1 MKKIITLTLTLT
13 LTLGLMLTARAE
25 DELYVYRQGGVTDTL
40 KLSEVKG
47 ISHSRVDLQG
57 RQHDDF
63 VLMDV
68 TLADGSVRQFPL
80 EGLDS
85 VVMQRDGERY
95 RLVRF
100 TGGMSSNSGNGIR
113 KALRR
118 TSLEVF
124 NVSESSEDGTEFFWA
139 DGDNIFITTASG
151 DHAMSDSVNI
161 REGKAV
167 ADFFF
172 NVNNITI
179 PNDNVEVY
187 YSGNTPQYYNVV
199 QVTKTQTQSA
209 PSNSEHIGRSGDCG
223 TAVATKVQ
231 GKDSYNFVLDHKASY
246 LCFLPY
252 IANDLGRTVLEKIT
266 VRSDSTIAGTFTLTP
281 ERIIPKKDTTHVI
294 TLTTSG
300 HFVLPRQASLE
311 NSAAYMVI
319 APQNGSTRLTCEF
332 TVRDT
337 VLQSTG
343 VYTKTVDL
351 DEVKSNMVYVVK
363 ANCNNYV
370 VDLGLPVKFLNH
382 NMGAFAPEEYGG
394 YYSYGEL
401 DDKGNYSSYT
411 LNDTPY
417 ADIANIRLTNKDV
430 AHVRLGGSF
439 SIPTT
444 TELTLLK
451 DSCTWSSLTTLNGK
465 KGTVI
470 TGKNGNRLF
479 LPAAGYRTSTNN
491 PTDFTTRGV
500 YRSSQLLASGQ
511 KKNWVANF
519 VNNSTTIEGSNDT
532 YTNLAYGLSIRPV
545 VSGGVQMTD
554 GTLVQVMTEMADWM
568 ARRSTVGL
576 YGSIYG
582 YENAKAK
589 DSLEVGFV
597 VSKKANP
604 TLADGTK
611 LTVAVSGD
619 GLFSTTYTMP
629 KDTTYYY
636 RAYVKSGRDSI
647 NYASQMQFGRTYID
661 LGLPSGTK
669 WANMNVGASQP
680 SDDGGYYM
688 FGDPETKASYS
699 AFTNRWYQDN
709 TWLQPDGL
717 FDVQATRND
726 PAAVNWGGVWMQ
738 PNYADIQELVA
749 NCSAA
754 NATMNGVKGRLF
766 TSTINGN
773 SIFVP
778 MAAFRRKG
786 DIGTGT
792 EYTTRSCI
800 ASSELLKGNHN
811 DLWNYAAYFIDNAAV
826 SYWGR
831 PDAISV
837 RAVYKSNATAD
848 NGADLFLRTL
858 PAAKHYDGTT
868 ETDTLKAVV
877 RGFEDAGQGTTY
889 GFYWWKDV
897 ETPTVN
903 TATATPDAD
912 GYLKAFITDL
922 DPGANYR
929 YTVFVSNGSDTFKG
943 DTLDVT
949 AIGMID
955 LGLSVKWANINL
967 GAENDYSRGDHYRWG
982 ALVPYRNTAQQYEV
996 PQNITPQNG
1005 HDVATHL
1012 WGAGYRIPTK
1022 AEFEELLANTTS
1034 EVVTRHGC
1042 KGYLYTS
1049 SVNDNSVFFPLAGYY
1064 NRSGRTDYGGNSTNY
1079 DGILNGA
1086 SLYTNLNIAID
1097 YWSSTTNDNGSAW
1110 MLEGSRVN
1118 SYTKHYGFSVRA
1130 VQDPLANIETRA
1142 IARNTKG
1149 TTEIDTLRGFFSSPT
1164 GAALTRG
1171 FVYGTTADI
1180 KVGQPGVTDCLVT
1193 GTSTGGM
1200 FSYPI
1205 TGLSKGT
1212 RYYYRAYVTDGSTY
1226 QYAPARPFELV
1237 RMIDLGLSSGL
1248 LFSNVN
1254 LGSNTPEEFG
1264 DHYAWGETEPKEN
1277 FTQSNYK
1284 YYNNGW
1290 VDIGSNIGGTQYDA
1304 ATANMGQLWRLPTQV
1319 EHRELINA
1327 CNWSKKTING
1337 VSCWLGKSK
1346 TTGDSIIIPNA
1357 MLMDGLNYY
1366 SSYPDC
1372 ALNMASDRYSETT
1385 CRCLYFHGSSS
1396 TDAGDNNGELK
1407 YRGYTVRAVCSKPDT
1422 LDVANGIVGRIVT
1435 DSCSWA
1441 IGDATSTLHGTFA
1454 ASETLSGM
1462 TYGFIVGTMQDVA
1475 TDTPDGSKVHT
1486 LANADSHGHF
1496 TYNVSYGSQLYY
1508 RAFIYVNNK
1517 YFFGAIKA
1525 VTAAKLLTCDFL
1537 PDGNAVNSAPNTFTF
1552 TKHGSPTVAWNSLYQ
1567 HYEADFSGNT
1577 YAGDGNSNAPNFY
1590 YSTWYHYFDEF
1601 KAHMADG
1608 HSIEVLLKVP
1618 STIPNDNE
1626 SNAFASYNTGGSGI
1640 GIQDKK
1646 IETMFRIGN
1655 SYREV
1660 RTKAEV
1666 DRSGYYHVVATWSK
1680 TEGKII
1686 LYINGLN
1693 DNELTQTGDL
1703 IHPDTNQRYF
1713 TVGGDPDGGYTSPY
1727 VGEGWSGKVVFTRI
1741 YDEVL
1746 TATQVSTLYNY
1757 LPTP

>member
-1 MKKIITLTLTLT
+1 MKKIITITLVLT
-13 LTLGLMLTARAE
+13 LTLGLMLTARAQ
-25 DELYVYRQGGVTDTL
+25 DELYVYRHGGVTDTL
-40 KLSEVKG
+40 KLSEVTN

-187 YSGNTPQYYNVV
+187 YSGNTPQDYNVV

-252 IANDLGRTVLEKIT
+252 IANGLGRTVLEKIT

-401 DDKGNYSSYT
+401 DDKGNYA
-411 LNDTPY
+411 NDATNYSHYNTPR
-417 ADIANIRLTNKDV
+417 AEIANIRLTQYDV
-430 AHVRLGGSF
+430 AHIRLGGSF
-439 SIPTT
+439 SIPTMA
-444 TELTLLK
+444 EFKMLV
-451 DSCTWSSLTTLNGK
+451 DSCTWTWLSSFNGK
-465 KGTVI
+465 PGYKI
-470 TGKNGNRLF
+470 TGKNGNTLF
-479 LPAAGYRTSTNN
+479 MPAAGYRSGTGNSDIN
-491 PTDFTTRGV
+491 TRGC
-500 YRSSQLLASGQ
+500 YRTSQLVPVSSGA
-511 KKNWVANF
+511 KINWYLNF
-519 VNNSTTIEGSNDT
+519 YNNSRSVPHSGEDIYLGE
-532 YTNLAYGLSIRPV
+532 SIRPV
-545 VSGGVQMTD
+545 VSTGVQMTD
-554 GTLVQVMTEMADWM
+554 GTLVQVMTD
-568 ARRSTVGL
+568 SVGWTPTQLTAKL
-576 YGSIYG
+576 YGTVYG
-582 YENAKAK
+582 ISKAK
-589 DSLEVGFV
+589 TAVELGFV
-597 VSKKANP
+597 VGAND
-604 TLADGTK
+604 TIKITSAGTTTVQAAATTTDGKYFAD
-611 LTVAVSGD
+611 
-619 GLFSTTYTMP
+619 FTMP
-629 KDTTYYY
+629 KDTVYYI
-636 RAYVKSGRDSI
+636 RAYAKDKDDNIEYG
-647 NYASQMQFGRTYID
+647 NALQFGRCYVD

-669 WANMNVGASQP
+669 WANINVGATRPDEDGNYFAWAETEPKS
-680 SDDGGYYM
+680 SYTDDNYKWSL
-688 FGDPETKASYS
+688 EK
-699 AFTNRWYQDN
+699 
-709 TWLQPDGL
+709 TWVFPDGL
-717 FDVQATRND
+717 RNVQATHND
-726 PAAVNWGGVWMQ
+726 AASMNWKGVWML
-738 PNYADIQELVA
+738 PDYADLCELVN
-749 NCSAA
+749 NCTSESVKL
-754 NATMNGVKGRLF
+754 NNISGYRLTSNKNGK
-766 TSTINGN
+766 
-773 SIFVP
+773 SIFFTLSGYRDSGLNDY
-778 MAAFRRKG
+778 AS
-786 DIGTGT
+786 
-792 EYTTRSCI
+792 RSCL
-800 ASSELLKGNHN
+800 ASSEIHPYSVSKRGTNS
-811 DLWNYAAYFIDNAAV
+811 DAYFISYASV
-826 SYWGR
+826 SDGWYRRDG
-831 PDAISV
+831 ISV
-837 RAVYKSNATAD
+837 RPVYKTNATSAAHTD
-848 NGADLFLRTL
+848 MYVRTL
-858 PAAKHYDGTT
+858 PAKKQYNGTT
-868 ETDTLKAVV
+868 ETNTLWGVI
-877 RGFEDAGQGTTY
+877 RGVESAGNGTSY
-889 GFYWWKDV
+889 GFVYWKKGSQDV
-897 ETPTVN
+897 ATVN
-903 TATATPDAD
+903 AVPDNEGYISHAITTGLTAGSTYRFA
-912 GYLKAFITDL
+912 AFVD
-922 DPGANYR
+922 
-929 YTVFVSNGSDTFKG
+929 NGSGELATG
-943 DTLDVT
+943 DTLEIT
-949 AIGMID
+949 TIGMVD
-955 LGLSVKWANINL
+955 LGLSVKWANVNI
-967 GAENDYSRGDHYRWG
+967 GAEAEEATGDYYRWG
-982 ALVPYRNTAQQYEV
+982 AIVPYRNTAQQYTV
-996 PQNITPQNG
+996 PKDITPQSG
-1005 HDVATHL
+1005 YDIATNL
-1012 WGAGYRIPTK
+1012 WGSRYRMPTK
-1022 AEFEELLANTTS
+1022 AEMEELVS
-1034 EVVTRHGC
+1034 GCDHEWVTRNGIN
-1042 KGYLYTS
+1042 GYLFTGKGDYADRSIFLPAAGWFNGSNGAFQYQYQSYGDYWTS
-1049 SVNDNSVFFPLAGYY
+1049 TVIDNDNAYRIQFY
-1064 NRSGRTDYGGNSTNY
+1064 ST
-1079 DGILNGA
+1079 
-1086 SLYTNLNIAID
+1086 SLPV
-1097 YWSSTTNDNGSAW
+1097 GSD
-1110 MLEGSRVN
+1110 SKV
-1118 SYTKHYGFSVRA
+1118 YGFPIRA

-1180 KVGQPGVTDCLVT
+1180 KVGQPGVTDCQVA
-1193 GTSTGGM
+1193 GTSTGGT
-1200 FSYPI
+1200 FSYPV

-1264 DHYAWGETEPKEN
+1264 DHYAWGETEPKEE

-1290 VDIGSNIGGTQYDA
+1290 IDIGTNIGGTQYDA
-1304 ATANMGQLWRLPTQV
+1304 ATANMGLLWRLPTQV

-1357 MLMDGLNYY
+1357 MLMDGLKYY
-1366 SSYPDC
+1366 SSYLDC

-1385 CRCLYFHGSSS
+1385 SRCLYFHGSSS

-1422 LDVANGIVGRIVT
+1422 LDVAYGIVGRIVT
-1435 DSCSWA
+1435 DSCSWS
-1441 IGDATSTLHGTFA
+1441 IGDATATLHGTFA

-1475 TDTPDGSKVHT
+1475 TDTPDGSKVP

-1552 TKHGSPTVAWNSLYQ
+1552 TKHGSPTVTWNSDYQ
-1567 HYEADFSGNT
+1567 HYEADFSGNV
-1577 YAGDGNSNAPNFY
+1577 YDGEKNTGTNAAPNFY

-1601 KAHMADG
+1601 KNHLADG

-1618 STIPNDNE
+1618 STIPSNNE
-1626 SNAFASYNTGGSGI
+1626 SNAFASYHNGGSGI
-1640 GIQDKK
+1640 GIQNKK
-1646 IETMFRIGN
+1646 IETMYYVSSN
-1655 SYREV
+1655 YREV
-1660 RTKAEV
+1660 RTTAEIETNM
-1666 DRSGYYHVVATWSK
+1666 YYHVVATWSK

-1686 LYINGLN
+1686 LYINGIKN
-1693 DNELTQTGDL
+1693 SELSQTGNYG
-1703 IHPDTNQRYF
+1703 HPNQDQRYY
-1713 TVGGDPDGGYTSPY
+1713 TVGGDPDGSYSSPHIA
-1727 VGEGWSGKVVFTRI
+1727 EGWSGKVVFTRI

-1746 TATQVSTLYNY
+1746 TDSQVSTLYNY